1 MYDMAKLK
9 NLGKVEEL
17 APDAMK
23 AFWEFDKAAL
33 AEGALSV
40 KTKELI
46 AVAVAHTTQCPY
58 CLHIHA
64 EKARD
69 AGATSQ
75 EIAEAAIVAAALRAG
90 AAIVHATH
98 LVAE

>member
-1 MYDMAKLK
+1 MYDMKKLHK
-9 NLGKVEEL
+9 IDDLNKL
-17 APDAMK
+17 APEAMS
-23 AFWEFDKAAL
+23 AFWAFDKAAL

-58 CLHIHA
+58 CLELHS
-64 EKARD
+64 KAARK
-69 AGATSQ
+69 AGANDQ
-75 EIAEAAIVAAALRAG
+75 EIVEAAVVAAALRAG

-98 LVAE
+98 AIES